1 MLAYLDSLCTA
12 LLERNNREIRRL
24 MRHPLASALPR
35 RVREEVLAVL
45 RARPNSV
52 MAPIHTLHFYHQ
64 TEQLVVEEPTA
75 VPATPQL
82 ELPLR
87 PSAMSRELDLTIARA
102 RVRRPA

>member
-1 MLAYLDSLCTA
+1 MLAYLDDLCSA

-35 RVREEVLAVL
+35 RVREEVLAIL

-52 MAPIHTLHFYHQ
+52 IAPIHTLHFYHQ
-64 TEQLVVEEPTA
+64 TEQLVLEEPNEVPTA
-75 VPATPQL
+75 PQL

-87 PSAMSRELDLTIARA
+87 PSPESRELNLTIARA
-102 RVRRPA
+102 RKVG

>member
-24 MRHPLASALPR
+24 TRHPLASALPR
-35 RVREEVLAVL
+35 RVREEVLAIL

-64 TEQLVVEEPTA
+64 TEQLVVEEPAA
-75 VPATPQL
+75 VPSTSQL

-87 PSAMSRELDLTIARA
+87 PSALSHQIDITLARA
-102 RVRRPA
+102 RVRKVV

>member
-1 MLAYLDSLCTA
+1 MLAYLDDLCSA

-35 RVREEVLAVL
+35 RVREEVLAIL

-52 MAPIHTLHFYHQ
+52 IAPIHTLHFYHQ
-64 TEQLVVEEPTA
+64 TEQLVLEEPNE
-75 VPATPQL
+75 VPSTPQL

-87 PSAMSRELDLTIARA
+87 PSPTTRELNLTIARA
-102 RVRRPA
+102 RKVG

>member
-12 LLERNNREIRRL
+12 LVARNSREVRRL
-24 MRHPLASALPR
+24 MRHPQASALPR
-35 RVREEVLAVL
+35 RVREEVLAIL

-64 TEQLVVEEPTA
+64 TEQLVLDDSA
-75 VPATPQL
+75 VPEPTPQL

-87 PSAMSRELDLTIARA
+87 PSATSHEVNLTLARA
-102 RVRRPA
+102 RKVV